1 MYKLKPEP
9 QMRPRR
15 RRGAMISWPWLL
27 WLLWLPHAVAAGH
40 ISIAE
45 NTLDPQTQYASGEQ
59 SNRALAAQ
67 TALTRCRQAAKP
79 SAAGICELVM
89 MDSQPITKASTMRAG
104 DEPIPLYLWRFD
116 SPSATVF
123 VAGSMHVLKAALH
136 PLPQQLMD
144 AYRYSDK
151 LVFEV
156 DLDRYPPAQIQA
168 QTLQRAKLENQ
179 TLRQTMPEQ
188 TYRQL
193 VAAGITYGVPV
204 GRMQTYKPMLV
215 AQQLT
220 MQAATALGYEVEY
233 GVERYLNSLG
243 RHDSDDVL
251 ELESLDLQLKLL
263 FNQPLDTQIAVLQ
276 QSLDDLETLE
286 QQISE
291 MTQAFVRGDD
301 QAMLASITAQVGDHP
316 LAKAFNDQ
324 LLGQRNRGMAKT
336 IADYLETPHR
346 YLVVVGAGHLVGP
359 QSVIAHLQR
368 AGITGQRIYTDQS
381 IHPDQH

>member
-1 MYKLKPEP
+1 MYKYESKLP
-9 QMRPRR
+9 MRPRR

-27 WLLWLPHAVAAGH
+27 WLLWLPHVVAAGH

-45 NTLDPQTQYASGEQ
+45 NTLDSQTQYTSGEQ
-59 SNRALAAQ
+59 PNRALAAQ

-89 MDSQPITKASTMRAG
+89 MDGQPITKASTMRAG

-156 DLDRYPPAQIQA
+156 DLDRYSPAHVQTETLRWA
-168 QTLQRAKLENQ
+168 QLNNQ
-179 TLRQTMPEQ
+179 TLRQTMPDQ

-204 GRMQTYKPMLV
+204 GRMQAYKPMLV

-233 GVERYLNSLG
+233 GVERYLSSLG
-243 RHDSDDVL
+243 RHDPEDVL
-251 ELESLDLQLKLL
+251 QLESLDVQLKLL
-263 FNQPLDTQIAVLQ
+263 FNQ
-276 QSLDDLETLE
+276 
-286 QQISE
+286 
-291 MTQAFVRGDD
+291 R
-301 QAMLASITAQVGDHP
+301 
-316 LAKAFNDQ
+316 
-324 LLGQRNRGMAKT
+324 KT
-336 IADYLETPHR
+336 E
-346 YLVVVGAGHLVGP
+346 
-359 QSVIAHLQR
+359 SV
-368 AGITGQRIYTDQS
+368 
-381 IHPDQH
+381 